1 MGTSSS
7 APGPRTVR
15 NVALVGHSGSGK
27 TTLAEAFLH
36 RAGAIPRPGSVTE
49 GTTVCDHEPEEIARG
64 ISVGLGVAH
73 LDWTAPDG
81 ESYRV
86 TLLDTPGSPDFL
98 GAVDAALAVADLAVV
113 VVSAVDGVRSGTLEA
128 WRLCD
133 EAGIPRLVLVSQED
147 RARADFR
154 TVLDDVRSSFTASF
168 VPLELPLGEEQSLH
182 GVADVLGERARE
194 YDGDGR
200 GHDEAVPDDVREEE
214 HALHD
219 QVVEEIVTHDD
230 DQLEAYLAGD
240 EPGVADLERTLA
252 QEVRD
257 GEAVPVLLASALT
270 GVGVDRA
277 LDLVCELGPSPVD
290 RPAVVLL
297 PGAAAHPGDDGAGAS
312 GAVGQ
317 ETRATTEVVAQPTGD
332 TLVHVFRT
340 VVDPFVG
347 QVSVFKVL
355 SGTVASGDRLVD
367 VATGAEDRVHGLF
380 RLRGREHV
388 AVERVGAGEV
398 AAAAKLGAASTG
410 GLLASRRSP
419 VSARP
424 LPHRPPV
431 YAHALRPVSQSDDDK
446 LSAALARLV
455 AEDPTLHVDLTGT
468 QAVLG
473 GLGDT
478 HLAVALERLERTFG
492 VHVTT
497 EPVQVAYRETIARPV
512 EAEGR
517 LKKQSGGH
525 GQFAVVQL
533 RVSPL
538 PRGAGFEFANAVVG
552 GSVPRQYLPAVER
565 GVAEAM
571 AAGGPHGYP
580 VVDVRVEVYDG
591 KAHSVD
597 SSDMAFRTAGAVG
610 LREALAAA
618 GTVVLEPVSAV
629 TVTVP
634 SDAQGDVMGDLSARR
649 GHITATGSLDD
660 GRVVVEALV
669 PEAELTRYV
678 LDLRSLTGGRGS
690 FTAVPDRYE
699 VLPGGVG
706 ANR

>member
-1 MGTSSS
+1 MGTSSP

-113 VVSAVDGVRSGTLEA
+113 VVSAVDGVRSGTQEV

-154 TVLDDVRSSFTASF
+154 AVLDDVRSTFTASF

-182 GVADVLGERARE
+182 GVADVLAERARE

-200 GHDEAVPDDVREEE
+200 SHDEAVPDDVRAEE

-230 DQLEAYLAGD
+230 EQLEAYLAGD

-277 LDLVCELGPSPVD
+277 LDLVCELGPSPAD

-297 PGAAAHPGDDGAGAS
+297 PDAATS
-312 GAVGQ
+312 
-317 ETRATTEVVAQPTGD
+317 EVVAAPGGD
-332 TLVHVFRT
+332 PLVQVFRT

-355 SGTVASGDRLVD
+355 SGSVASGDRLVD

-424 LPHRPPV
+424 LPGRPAV

-497 EPVQVAYRETIARPV
+497 EPVQVAYRETIARPA

-533 RVSPL
+533 RLSPL
-538 PRGAGFEFANAVVG
+538 PRGSGFEFANAVVG

-634 SDAQGDVMGDLSARR
+634 PDAQGDVMGDLSARR
-649 GHITATGSLDD
+649 GHITATDSLDD

-669 PEAELTRYV
+669 PEAELVRYV

-690 FTAVPDRYE
+690 FTARPDRYE
-699 VLPGGVG
+699 VLPSGVG

>member
-7 APGPRTVR
+7 APGPRRVR

-36 RAGAIPRPGSVTE
+36 RAGAIPRPGSVAE
-49 GTTVCDHEPEEIARG
+49 GTTVCDHEPEEVARG

-81 ESYRV
+81 EAYRV

-113 VVSAVDGVRSGTLEA
+113 VVSAVDGVRSGTQEV
-128 WRLCD
+128 WRMCD

-154 TVLDDVRSSFTASF
+154 TVLDDVRSTFTASF

-182 GVADVLGERARE
+182 GVADVLSERARE
-194 YDGDGR
+194 YDGEGH
-200 GHDEAVPDDVREEE
+200 GHDEDVPEDVRTEE
-214 HALHD
+214 HTLHD

-240 EPGVADLERTLA
+240 EPAVAELERTLA

-297 PGAAAHPGDDGAGAS
+297 PDVAGSDGPAD
-312 GAVGQ
+312 
-317 ETRATTEVVAQPTGD
+317 RATSEVEADPAGD
-332 TLVHVFRT
+332 ALVHVFRT

-355 SGTVASGDRLVD
+355 SGSVASGDRLVD
-367 VATGAEDRVHGLF
+367 VATGAEDRVHALF

-424 LPHRPPV
+424 LPGRPPV

-455 AEDPTLHVDLTGT
+455 GEDPTLHVDLTGT

-497 EPVQVAYRETIARPV
+497 EPVQVAYRETIARPAD
-512 EAEGR
+512 AEGR

-610 LREALAAA
+610 LREAIAAA

-634 SDAQGDVMGDLSARR
+634 SDSQGDVMGDLSARR

-669 PEAELTRYV
+669 PESELVRYV

-699 VLPGGVG
+699 ALPGGVP
-706 ANR
+706 APARAR

>member
-1 MGTSSS
+1 MGTSSP

-113 VVSAVDGVRSGTLEA
+113 VVSAVDGVRSGTQEV

-154 TVLDDVRSSFTASF
+154 AVLDDVRSTFTASF

-182 GVADVLGERARE
+182 GVADVLAERARE

-200 GHDEAVPDDVREEE
+200 SHDEAVPDDVRAEE

-219 QVVEEIVTHDD
+219 EVVEEIVTHDD
-230 DQLEAYLAGD
+230 EQLEAYLAGD

-277 LDLVCELGPSPVD
+277 LDLVCELGPSPAD

-297 PGAAAHPGDDGAGAS
+297 PDAATS
-312 GAVGQ
+312 
-317 ETRATTEVVAQPTGD
+317 EVVAAPGGD
-332 TLVHVFRT
+332 PLVQVFRT

-355 SGTVASGDRLVD
+355 SGSVASGDRLVD

-424 LPHRPPV
+424 LPGRPAV

-497 EPVQVAYRETIARPV
+497 EPVQVAYRETIARPA

-538 PRGAGFEFANAVVG
+538 PRGSGFEFANAVVG

-634 SDAQGDVMGDLSARR
+634 PDAQGDVMGDLSARR
-649 GHITATGSLDD
+649 GHITATDSLDD

-669 PEAELTRYV
+669 PEAELVRYV

-690 FTAVPDRYE
+690 FTARPDRYE
-699 VLPGGVG
+699 TLPGGVP
-706 ANR
+706 APSPTR

>member
-1 MGTSSS
+1 MGTTT
-7 APGPRTVR
+7 PGPRTVR

-64 ISVGLGVAH
+64 ISVALGVAH

-113 VVSAVDGVRSGTLEA
+113 VVSAVDGVRSGTEEV
-128 WRLCD
+128 WRMCD

-154 TVLDDVRSSFTASF
+154 TVLDQVRSTFAASF

-182 GVADVLGERARE
+182 GVADVLAERARE
-194 YDGDGR
+194 YDGTGGHLDWH
-200 GHDEAVPDDVREEE
+200 GHDEDVPDDVRGEE

-240 EPGVADLERTLA
+240 EPGVAELERTLA

-277 LDLVCELGPSPVD
+277 LDLVCELGPSPVE

-297 PGAAAHPGDDGAGAS
+297 PDGAGSPAEHD
-312 GAVGQ
+312 G
-317 ETRATTEVVAQPTGD
+317 RATSEVVADPAGD
-332 TLVHVFRT
+332 ALVHVFRT

-355 SGTVASGDRLVD
+355 SGQVASGDRLVD
-367 VATGAEDRVHGLF
+367 AATGAEDRVHGLF

-388 AVERVGAGEV
+388 AVDRVVAGEV
-398 AAAAKLGAASTG
+398 AAAAKLSAATTG
-410 GLLASRRSP
+410 SLLAGRRTP
-419 VSARP
+419 VAARS
-424 LPHRPPV
+424 LPPRPPV
-431 YAHALRPVSQSDDDK
+431 YAHALRPVSQPDDDK

-455 AEDPTLHVDLTGT
+455 AEDPTLHADLTGT

-478 HLAVALERLERTFG
+478 HLAVALDRLERTFG

-497 EPVQVAYRETIARPV
+497 EPVQVAYRETVTRQV

-565 GVAEAM
+565 GVVEAM

-580 VVDVRVEVYDG
+580 VVDLRVEVYDG
-591 KAHSVD
+591 RAHSVD
-597 SSDMAFRTAGAVG
+597 SSDMAFRTAGAAG

-629 TVTVP
+629 SVTVP
-634 SDAQGDVMGDLSARR
+634 ADAQGDVLGDLSARR
-649 GHITATGSLDD
+649 GHITATGTLDD

-669 PEAELTRYV
+669 PESELVRYV

-690 FTAVPDRYE
+690 FTARPDRYE
-699 VLPGGVG
+699 ALPGGV
-706 ANR
+706 AASR

>member
-1 MGTSSS
+1 MGTPTT
-7 APGPRTVR
+7 AGQGQPGPRTVR
-15 NVALVGHSGSGK
+15 TVALVGHSGAGK

-36 RAGAIPRPGSVTE
+36 RAGAIPRPGTVAD
-49 GTTVCDHEPEEIARG
+49 GTTVCDHEPEEVARG
-64 ISVGLGVAH
+64 ISVALGVAH
-73 LDWTAPDG
+73 LGWTAPDG
-81 ESYRV
+81 ETYRV
-86 TLLDTPGSPDFL
+86 TLLDTPGAPDFV
-98 GAVDAALAVADLAVV
+98 GGVDAALAVADLAVV
-113 VVSAVDGVRSGTLEA
+113 VVSAVDGVRSGTEA
-128 WRLCD
+128 VWRACD
-133 EAGIPRLVLVSQED
+133 EVGIPRLVLVSQED
-147 RARADFR
+147 RARASFR
-154 TVLDDVRSSFTASF
+154 TVLDELRATFVTSF

-182 GVADVLGERARE
+182 GVADVLAERARE

-200 GHDEAVPDDVREEE
+200 AHDEDVPDDVRAEE

-219 QVVEEIVTHDD
+219 EVVEEIVTHDD

-297 PGAAAHPGDDGAGAS
+297 PDAAGSPDAAGAG
-312 GAVGQ
+312 
-317 ETRATTEVVAQPTGD
+317 RATSDVVPDPAGD

-388 AVERVGAGEV
+388 AVERAGAGEV
-398 AAAAKLGAASTG
+398 VAAAKVSVATTG
-410 GLLASRRSP
+410 SLLASRRVP
-419 VSARP
+419 VRARP
-424 LPHRPPV
+424 VPARPPV
-431 YAHALRPVSQSDDDK
+431 YAHALRPVSQPDDDK
-446 LSAALARLV
+446 LSAALARLA

-497 EPVQVAYRETIARPV
+497 EPVQVAYRETIARAV

-565 GVAEAM
+565 GVVEAM
-571 AAGGPHGYP
+571 AAGGPHGYL
-580 VVDVRVEVYDG
+580 VVDLRVEVYDG

-597 SSDMAFRTAGAVG
+597 SSDMAFRTAGATG

-629 TVTVP
+629 SVTVP

-669 PEAELTRYV
+669 PEAELVRYV

-690 FTAVPDRYE
+690 FTARPDRYE
-699 VLPGGVG
+699 VLPGGSG
-706 ANR
+706 GR

>member
-1 MGTSSS
+1 MGTSTPG
-7 APGPRTVR
+7 PGPRTIR
-15 NVALVGHSGSGK
+15 NVALVGHSGAGK

-36 RAGAIPRPGSVTE
+36 RAGTIPRLGSVAE
-49 GTTVCDHEPEEIARG
+49 GTTVCDHEPEEVARG
-64 ISVGLGVAH
+64 ISVALGVAH
-73 LDWTAPDG
+73 LGWTAPDG
-81 ESYRV
+81 ATYDV
-86 TLLDTPGSPDFL
+86 TLLDAPGSPDFV

-113 VVSAVDGVRSGTLEA
+113 VVSAVDGVRSGTEEV

-147 RARADFR
+147 RARASFR
-154 TVLDDVRSSFTASF
+154 TVLDDLRTTFDAPF

-182 GVADVLGERARE
+182 GVADVLAERAHE
-194 YDGDGR
+194 YGSDGHVDWH
-200 GHDEAVPDDVREEE
+200 GHDEEVPADVRDEE

-240 EPGVADLERTLA
+240 EPGSADLGRTLA
-252 QEVRD
+252 HEVRD

-297 PGAAAHPGDDGAGAS
+297 PGAA
-312 GAVGQ
+312 GQ
-317 ETRATTEVVAQPTGD
+317 DARATTEVVADPGGD
-332 TLVHVFRT
+332 ALVQVFRT
-340 VVDPFVG
+340 VVDPYVG

-388 AVERVGAGEV
+388 AVERVTAGEV
-398 AAAAKLGAASTG
+398 AAAAKLTAATTG
-410 GLLASRRSP
+410 GLLGGRRSP
-419 VSARP
+419 VAARA
-424 LPHRPPV
+424 LPDRPPV
-431 YAHALRPVSQSDDDK
+431 YAHALRPVSQPDDDK
-446 LSAALARLV
+446 LSASLARLV

-497 EPVQVAYRETIARPV
+497 EPVQVAYRETITRPV

-533 RVSPL
+533 RVAPL
-538 PRGAGFEFANAVVG
+538 PRGAGFEFVSSVVG
-552 GSVPRQYLPAVER
+552 GAVPRQYLPAVER
-565 GVAEAM
+565 GVTEAM
-571 AAGGPHGYP
+571 AAGGPRGYP

-597 SSDMAFRTAGAVG
+597 SSDMAFRTAGATG

-634 SDAQGDVMGDLSARR
+634 VDAQGDVLGDLSARR
-649 GHITATGSLDD
+649 GHITATDTLPD

-669 PEAELTRYV
+669 PESELVRYV

-690 FTAVPDRYE
+690 FTARPDRYE
-699 VLPGGVG
+699 VLPGGV
-706 ANR
+706 AASTR